1 MRNFNAIE
9 SLQLKACGQWRTIF
23 YSLSIEVPDNPKVH
37 APCPACGG
45 KDRFRFDDIEGRGT
59 WICNQCGA
67 GDGFALIKNVFQC
80 DMFEATQKVANILN
94 LGFSESIKK
103 ASKSASTQNKNIAE
117 KVNALLAKC
126 QIKESDYLKAKG
138 LNGYH
143 YSVLSD
149 GQLVLSLLNIDGEIA
164 GAQLITT
171 DGHKKLLS
179 GTQKTGSFIPVN
191 GPEYAHQRI
200 ILAEGLATAL
210 SISLIQPEAY
220 IVAAIDAGN
229 LLHVAKIMRER
240 YPDSMIIIAGDN
252 DIKAGHKNTGKE
264 KAIEATKVVGGY
276 YSIPDTDFKC
286 DWDDYRQQYDL
297 QKTSVSF
304 NENLTKVNT
313 ENLTKPNIQ
322 NPAKPNISSMNLA
335 QMAASQRGKV
345 LAEHYGEIVVNPESE
360 SVYVFTGS
368 VWEKVSDNELRR
380 TMGSIF
386 DNHETPYSP
395 KGIDSAIDAMKLQ
408 IPVIGQQKS
417 ELIGFENGV
426 YNLST
431 NQFSAHHPDNWLM
444 NHNGI
449 TFTQPVANENL
460 KDHAPHFHK
469 WLTHS
474 AGNDKQKAERIKA
487 ALFMNLANRYDW
499 QLFIEV
505 TGEGGSGKSIFTA
518 IATILAGEHNTA
530 SGNMIAL
537 DNARG
542 RAQFVGKRLITLP
555 DQTRYVGEGAGIKAI
570 TGGDL
575 VEIDGKY
582 EKQFS
587 IILQTVV
594 LATNNEPMTFT
605 ERNGGIARRRVIF
618 PFNIPV
624 SDKDK
629 DPDLM
634 VKVRREIPVV
644 IRHLLSI
651 FSNQNKAKAL
661 LIEQR
666 ESAEALEVKRGTD
679 PVIDLCASIYFMEE
693 AKGLMMG
700 GGSYVRP
707 EPRSYLYHLYLA
719 FLEYHGLGKP
729 LSVEKFSRAMK
740 NAAKEYRSEYLT
752 RKVKG
757 RTQTNVRLTE
767 LSDEFIPHVAGIY
780 PTDDTPLG
788 EKFVG

>member
-1 MRNFNAIE
+1 M
-9 SLQLKACGQWRTIF
+9 SLPNITRQAVNQWHYIF
-23 YSLSIEVPDNPKVH
+23 HVLGIEVPDNPKTH
-37 APCPACGG
+37 ALCPACGG
-45 KDRFRFDDIEGRGT
+45 KDRFRFDDLDGRGT

-67 GDGFALIKNVFQC
+67 GDGFALIRNVFQC
-80 DMFEATQKVANILN
+80 DMNEAMQKVAGVLN
-94 LGFSESIKK
+94 LEFCESIKK
-103 ASKSASTQNKNIAE
+103 ESKKDFLQVTKQGKDIAD
-117 KVNALLAKC
+117 KVNGLLAKC
-126 QIKESDYLKAKG
+126 QIKESDYLNAKG

-143 YSVLSD
+143 YAVLSD
-149 GQLVLSLLNIDGEIA
+149 GQLVLSLVNQDNQIT
-164 GAQLITT
+164 GAQLIAP
-171 DGHKKLLS
+171 DGSKKLLS
-179 GTQKTGSFIPVN
+179 GTHKQGSFIPV
-191 GPEYAHQRI
+191 GGKEFAHQRI
-200 ILAEGLATAL
+200 ILAEGFATAL
-210 SISLIQPEAY
+210 SVLLIQSETY

-229 LLHVAKIMRER
+229 LVHVAKVMRER

-252 DIKAGHKNTGKE
+252 DVGNSKNTGKE
-264 KAIEATKVVGGY
+264 KAIEAAKAVGGY

-286 DWDDYRQQYDL
+286 DWDDYRQQYGL
-297 QKTSVSF
+297 EKTSALF
-304 NENLTKVNT
+304 NENLSKLDI
-313 ENLTKPNIQ
+313 ENLAKSNIQ
-322 NPAKPNISSMNLA
+322 KDLSSMNLA

-345 LAEHYGEIVVNPESE
+345 LAEYYGEIAVNPDSE
-360 SVYVFTGS
+360 TVYIFTDS

-380 TMGSIF
+380 TMGAIF
-386 DNHETPYSP
+386 DYHETPYSP

-408 IPVIGQQKS
+408 IPVIGQQRS

-426 YNLST
+426 YNLIT
-431 NQFSAHHPDNWLM
+431 NEFSPHSAGNWLM

-449 TFTQPVANENL
+449 TFTEPVSNENL
-460 KDHAPHFHK
+460 KDHAPHFYK

-474 AGNDKQKAERIKA
+474 AGNDERKAERIKA
-487 ALFMNLANRYDW
+487 ALFMILANRYDW

-530 SGNMIAL
+530 SGNMAAL

-587 IILQTVV
+587 IILQSVV
-594 LATNNEPMTFT
+594 LATNNDPMTFT

-624 SDKDK
+624 SDSDK

-634 VKVRREIPVV
+634 VKVRREMPVV

-651 FSNQNKAKAL
+651 FNNRNKAKSL

-679 PVIDLCASIYFMEE
+679 PVIDLCASLYFMDE
-693 AKGLMMG
+693 ARGLMMS
-700 GGSYVRP
+700 GGSYNRA

-729 LSVEKFSRAMK
+729 LSVEKFARAMK
-740 NAAKEYRSEYLT
+740 NAAKEYQRDYLT

-757 RTQTNVRLTE
+757 RTQTNVRITE
-767 LSDEFIPHVAGIY
+767 LANEYIPHIFGI
-780 PTDDTPLG
+780 PLPDGDTPPR
-788 EKFVG
+788 